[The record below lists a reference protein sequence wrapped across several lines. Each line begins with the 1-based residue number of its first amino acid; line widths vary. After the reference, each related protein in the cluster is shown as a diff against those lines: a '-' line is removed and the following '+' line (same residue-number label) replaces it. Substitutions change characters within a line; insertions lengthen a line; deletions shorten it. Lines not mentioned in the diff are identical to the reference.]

1 MAGKVTAGLAAQS
14 IGLGSRR
21 RCAFVYMMSFTGCLL
36 RNCRSA
42 HCHDAEMTRHV
53 ISVYSS
59 RCLPVAKT
67 RHHCIA
73 VLYARPNYI
82 CHSD

>member
-21 RCAFVYMMSFTGCLL
+21 RCAFVYVMSFTGCLL

-59 RCLPVAKT
+59 LFASCKNAT
-67 RHHCIA
+67 S
-73 VLYARPNYI
+73 LYSSTI
-82 CHSD
+82 C